1 MKLQDIFEADEAPK
15 KRTRQPKQELP
26 PYPGP
31 IDAKGNWS
39 IGHGDRRPGFKK
51 LEAGNDEARKAI
63 SGPWREQVF
72 TEIGSVVDQ
81 LKAQYAD
88 FKHDAKRYNQHAN
101 GRWTVYVPVDA
112 AESVKQ
118 ILMSTLSRISG
129 KATPDFEG
137 YPKMG
142 NHWESVDFHY
152 VYQGVNAT
160 VSMQWADFRERVSRA
175 EHLNFPAFRVFAVDA
190 TLGAGFSSV
199 TYRDH
204 PGQGQ

>member
-51 LEAGNDEARKAI
+51 LEAENEVARKAI
-63 SGPWREQVF
+63 LGPWREQMN
-72 TEIGSVVDQ
+72 TEIGSVVER

-88 FKHDAKRYNQHAN
+88 FKHDAKRYNAHAH
-101 GRWTVYVPVDA
+101 GRWTLYVPADA
-112 AESVKQ
+112 AESVHQ
-118 ILMSTLSRISG
+118 ILMSTLSRVSG
-129 KATPDFEG
+129 RATPDFEG
-137 YPKMG
+137 HPKMG
-142 NHWESVDFHY
+142 NAWESVDFNY
-152 VYQGVNAT
+152 VYQGVNAS
-160 VSMQWADFRERVSRA
+160 VSMQWADFDQRVSKA
-175 EHLNFPAFRVFAVDA
+175 EHLNFPAFRVYGIGGS
-190 TLGAGFSSV
+190 LGAGFSDV